1 MKYTSQVICFDIYD
15 GGRRREAD
23 IEAYVWTITI
33 KDTGHEPD
41 GQHHHGR
48 APR

>member
-1 MKYTSQVICFDIYD
+1 MER
-15 GGRRREAD
+15 RRREAYV
-23 IEAYVWTITI
+23 EAYVWTITI